1 MLTFSQKKK
10 TMRNR
15 GSLHT
20 MCSNA
25 AQFAFQHEQLHYSAF
40 FRINNV
46 TFIERLQCEDVDQCS
61 SYVVYSHLTSCEGA
75 CFLATRL
82 N

>member
-1 MLTFSQKKK
+1 MYVGVNFVVNASCTCRKRFLVPGIDVAIELRDVALFSVPLRMLTFSQKKK

-25 AQFAFQHEQLHYSAF
+25 A
-40 FRINNV
+40 
-46 TFIERLQCEDVDQCS
+46 
-61 SYVVYSHLTSCEGA
+61 
-75 CFLATRL
+75 
-82 N
+82 